1 MAYLEDA
8 RRRSSAE
15 PETLR
20 LNVKQPGTW
29 TFLERWGAMLLVSLG
44 LVIWEWQVRGGNLSP
59 LFFPAPTVIIRT
71 LGRWF
76 ANGELIPHLLAT
88 LSRLFLGFTVG
99 STTGGLVGLSMGWSR
114 RLRVLIDPLLAAAH
128 PVPKI
133 AILPLVMILFGIGET
148 SKIVLVA
155 VAAFFPMV
163 INTMAGVR
171 QIPPLYF
178 EVARNYHAERL
189 KVFTRVIIPGS
200 FPLILTGIRLAL
212 NVSLLLTIAVELVAA
227 QQGLGAL
234 IWLAWETLRTEE
246 LYASLAV
253 IAALGIG
260 GNVGIQYLTHYL
272 VPWQTEAH
280 PV

>member
-8 RRRSSAE
+8 RRRSATE
-15 PETLR
+15 PQTPR
-20 LNVKQPGTW
+20 LTVKRPTIGV
-29 TFLERWGAMLLVSLG
+29 FLERWGAMLLVI
-44 LVIWEWQVRGGNLSP
+44 LVLLVWEWQVRVGNISF
-59 LFFPAPTVIIRT
+59 LFFPAPTIIAWT
-71 LGRWF
+71 LIRWF
-76 ANGELIPHLLAT
+76 TNGELTSHLLAT
-88 LSRLFLGFTVG
+88 LSRVFLGFTFG
-99 STTGGLVGLSMGWSR
+99 STTGLFLGLSMGWSR
-114 RLRVLIDPLLAAAH
+114 RLRAVLDPLLAAAH

-133 AILPLVMILFGIGET
+133 AVLPLVMILFGIGET

-155 VAAFFPMV
+155 VATFFPMA
-163 INTMAGVR
+163 INTMTGVR

-178 EVARNYHAERL
+178 EVARNYHAGWL

-200 FPLILTGIRLAL
+200 LPLILTGIRLAF
-212 NVSLLLTIAVELVAA
+212 NIALLLTIAVELVTA

-260 GNVGIQYLTHYL
+260 GNAGLQYVMKYL
-272 VPWQTEAH
+272 VPWRTGEYN
-280 PV
+280 V